1 MTRMRLIFRFS
12 PWALLLSLGLLAK
25 AAHGD
30 TLYGFVVGLSDGD
43 TVTVLDSSKAQHKVR
58 LGGIDAP
65 EKKQAFGERS
75 RQSLSDLVFHKQVE
89 VEFSKT
95 DRYGRI
101 VGKVLVSNV
110 DAGLEQVKRGLAWH
124 SRLMSANSLQRT
136 GCCMPRLNWT
146 RARPSVG
153 YGRRPCR
160 RLPGTFASLANAGPG

>member
-124 SRLMSANSLQRT
+124 YKAYEREQSPADRVLYAQAELDARKAQRGLWQETMPTPPWDFRKSR
-136 GCCMPRLNWT
+136 
-146 RARPSVG
+146 
-153 YGRRPCR
+153 
-160 RLPGTFASLANAGPG
+160 